1 MERSKNQAVY
11 KYLPGMW
18 ISDNK
23 ENKITAKI
31 DNWNW
36 RDMEGIYER
45 FIVGEIKRQ
54 ILLFE
59 DRGGDI
65 TSYDVSP
72 NARSLRIV
80 EAAEREGIA
89 DIHGTISPLV
99 FYCSSCGHVFSLR
112 NVSQVDKSIWE
123 CKVCHQHSVK
133 QLQMVYACECGHA
146 EPIRI
151 PFVKGVNQFKYR
163 PNETPYKMFYRDG
176 KSEKTA
182 EFVLQCPT
190 CGFRLVPDNA
200 IANRNFRPFTLRI
213 INLVD
218 YRSGRFYE
226 KGIDAQKVVIAR
238 WFKQISTEVYNK
250 MLDNIELA
258 FSDEFRSDA
267 RKSEIEAQVRGLIS
281 IGLVQ
286 EDQFDAA
293 VAQLLGSSDND
304 FSVEKYVA
312 ACDNLFSRK
321 KAESITN
328 YERWIG
334 SFSFRLMQY
343 DTLKD
348 AKHIISLGEAIQRE
362 LEMEFIDDPREI
374 LDFNEKI
381 GIANMQVSC
390 DVQIVNCTYG
400 YCRRSIDPHKKT
412 NNNCRLKLNAFGK
425 DKAGTANLVYGAKL
439 DTEGILFEISQKKI
453 ITWLFKNGLVAEEQ
467 LPDMDDE
474 LAIKKWFAEYVH
486 SDAISMYGVVNEGE
500 KITQNVFSLLHTI
513 SHAFIKTAGELSGLS
528 GNSLTEIIL
537 VETASIFIYA
547 QSGQGLT
554 LGALSGMIETNYLGF
569 LKKAYADNFNCVF
582 DPICTERDDTAC
594 SACMIIP
601 EVSCNYFN
609 SHLGRKYLYTIDG
622 VATPKIGFWEM

>member
-1 MERSKNQAVY
+1 MAAHCISRRSVGGCI
-11 KYLPGMW
+11 YL
-18 ISDNK
+18 
-23 ENKITAKI
+23 
-31 DNWNW
+31 
-36 RDMEGIYER
+36 
-45 FIVGEIKRQ
+45 
-54 ILLFE
+54 
-59 DRGGDI
+59 
-65 TSYDVSP
+65 
-72 NARSLRIV
+72 
-80 EAAEREGIA
+80 
-89 DIHGTISPLV
+89 
-99 FYCSSCGHVFSLR
+99 
-112 NVSQVDKSIWE
+112 
-123 CKVCHQHSVK
+123 
-133 QLQMVYACECGHA
+133 
-146 EPIRI
+146 
-151 PFVKGVNQFKYR
+151 
-163 PNETPYKMFYRDG
+163 
-176 KSEKTA
+176 
-182 EFVLQCPT
+182 
-190 CGFRLVPDNA
+190 
-200 IANRNFRPFTLRI
+200 
-213 INLVD
+213 
-218 YRSGRFYE
+218 
-226 KGIDAQKVVIAR
+226 
-238 WFKQISTEVYNK
+238 
-250 MLDNIELA
+250 
-258 FSDEFRSDA
+258 
-267 RKSEIEAQVRGLIS
+267 
-281 IGLVQ
+281 
-286 EDQFDAA
+286 FDAA